1 MLEESPS
8 CNSASCFLSRAAN
21 VGSLSFKGT
30 CSWLHES
37 PCYPSLDGRKP
48 AEQIGNFQALLCHRR
63 GIPMDFGM
71 FLKEILEKV
80 DEKTLDQVGLD
91 GIHGYELLE
100 VKRPCYPGGMMF
112 GRPCFVWDPL
122 AFQGTN
128 VTLRGCRCHGC

>member
-48 AEQIGNFQALLCHRR
+48 AEQIGNFQALLCHRQGWK
-63 GIPMDFGM
+63 GIFW
-71 FLKEILEKV
+71 EESLERV
-80 DEKTLDQVGLD
+80 DL
-91 GIHGYELLE
+91 
-100 VKRPCYPGGMMF
+100 
-112 GRPCFVWDPL
+112 
-122 AFQGTN
+122 
-128 VTLRGCRCHGC
+128 

>member
-91 GIHGYELLE
+91 GIHGHKLLE
-100 VKRPCYPGGMMF
+100 VKKTLLSRRNDVWKTMFCLGSFGFSGYRCYTS
-112 GRPCFVWDPL
+112 RV
-122 AFQGTN
+122 
-128 VTLRGCRCHGC
+128 